1 MYSESG
7 LCSLSRLHTSLGAV
21 PALLHQP
28 MPLSRQKI
36 RCMEGV
42 VAAYPAQQSSR
53 TLVEAQVG
61 TSDRN
66 GNREAGTG
74 KEKGGLGMS
83 SEAPIRKPMDH

>member
-1 MYSESG
+1 
-7 LCSLSRLHTSLGAV
+7 
-21 PALLHQP
+21 
-28 MPLSRQKI
+28 
-36 RCMEGV
+36 MEGV

-74 KEKGGLGMS
+74 KEKG
-83 SEAPIRKPMDH
+83 AAVQPIFHSRIRIQIGWKFVQ